1 MLESTIVKNRTEL
14 AFTELRAK
22 AIRIIEAGICR
33 VLPPALVRA
42 SVQFDRASRTLAVA
56 DSAFDVSG
64 KGRGSPGRI
73 FVVGGGKA
81 VGMMAE
87 ELERVL
93 GAENVFAGVVNCLG
107 ESYRTKK
114 IDTVQA
120 GHPTPDARGEAG
132 TRKMLSL
139 KDRYSIG
146 ESDLVLCLISGGGS
160 AMMPCPA
167 EGLTLREKQ
176 ETTSLLLGSG
186 ANIRQIN
193 VLRKHLS
200 GIKGGRLGR
209 FFAPA
214 RVVSLIISDVVGN
227 DLESIASGPTTPDSS
242 TFTDAYGVLEKYGLT
257 GSVPGS
263 VLTFLQRG
271 RLGMEEET
279 PKSLDNCH
287 NFIIGDNMLALRAM
301 AATARQLGLEP
312 LILTSEQT
320 GDPAQVAQLRARE
333 IIAGKY
339 SGYRAII
346 IGGETTPRLPDKPGK
361 GGRNQHYA
369 AVTLLAMKDYP
380 GEWVMASVGTDG
392 SDFVRNVAGA
402 MVDKSLALLADSK
415 GVDVASYVERY
426 DTNSLFGILGQSLVL
441 TGDTGTNVSDVLVYL
456 LN

>member
-1 MLESTIVKNRTEL
+1 MPESTIVKNKTEL
-14 AFTELRAK
+14 ASTELRRK
-22 AIRIIEAGICR
+22 AIRIIEAGIRR
-33 VLPPALVRA
+33 VLPPTLVKTN
-42 SVQFDRASRTLAVA
+42 VQFDKANRRLTVAGRTFDL
-56 DSAFDVSG
+56 SARR
-64 KGRGSPGRI
+64 RGLPGRI

-81 VGMMAE
+81 VGLMAE
-87 ELERVL
+87 ELERIL
-93 GAENVFAGVVNCLG
+93 GAENIFAGAVNCLG
-107 ESYRTKK
+107 ASYGTKK
-114 IDTVQA
+114 IETVQA

-132 TRKMLSL
+132 TLKMLSL
-139 KDRYSIG
+139 KDRHSIG
-146 ESDLVLCLISGGGS
+146 ERDVVLCLISGGGS

-176 ETTSLLLGSG
+176 ETTRLLLGSG
-186 ANIRQIN
+186 ADIREIN

-200 GIKGGRLGR
+200 RIKGGRLGR

-214 RVVSLIISDVVGN
+214 KVVSLIISDVVGN

-242 TFTDAYGVLEKYGLT
+242 TFADAYRLLEKYELT
-257 GSVPGS
+257 GKVPDS
-263 VLTFLQRG
+263 VLAFLQRG

-287 NFIIGDNMLALRAM
+287 NFIVGDNILALRAM
-301 AATARQLGLEP
+301 AAEARQLGLKP

-392 SDFVRNVAGA
+392 SDFLRNVAGA
-402 MVDKSLALLADSK
+402 MVDRSLALLADSK
-415 GVDVASYVERY
+415 GVDVASYVQRF
-426 DTNSLFGILGQSLVL
+426 DTNTLFGTLGQGLII

-456 LN
+456 LS